1 MNPTPEQLKKQ
12 KYNTLFMDM
21 AERVSYMSHAVR
33 LKVGSVLV
41 KDNNIISF
49 GWNGMPAGWDN
60 DCEYRE
66 YLNYGH
72 SFGENAADYFDQID
86 ENGKMYRLKTR
97 PEVLHSESNTLMKV
111 AHSTESS
118 AGATLFCTHAPC
130 IDCAKLIHQA
140 GINSVYYR
148 NAYRSTDGITFLEK
162 SGTTVQQL

>member
-1 MNPTPEQLKKQ
+1 MNVTPEQLKKQ

-21 AERVSYMSHAVR
+21 AERVSLMSHAVR

-60 DCEYRE
+60 ACETEERTYDVRDTQ
-66 YLNYGH
+66 YSTGWN
-72 SFGENAADYFDQID
+72 FCENTRQY
-86 ENGKMYRLKTR
+86 YRLKTR
-97 PEVLHSESNTLMKV
+97 PEVLHSEANCLLKL
-111 AHSTESS
+111 AKSTVSS
-118 AGATLFCTHAPC
+118 IDSTLFCTHAPC
-130 IDCAKLIHQA
+130 IDCAKLIHQS

-162 SGTTVQQL
+162 SGITVQKS

>member
-1 MNPTPEQLKKQ
+1 MNDTPEQLKKQ

-21 AERVSYMSHAVR
+21 AERVSLMSHAVR

-60 DCEYRE
+60 DCEYKE
-66 YLNYGH
+66 YPDKWIKN
-72 SFGENAADYFDQID
+72 DYVDLDYPLQD
-86 ENGKMYRLKTR
+86 ENGDYYRLKTR
-97 PEVLHSESNTLMKV
+97 PEVLHSEANCLLKL
-111 AHSTESS
+111 AKSTVSS
-118 AGATLFCTHAPC
+118 IDSTLFCTHAPC
-130 IDCAKLIHQA
+130 IDCAKLIHQS

-148 NAYRSTDGITFLEK
+148 NAYRSDAGITFLEK